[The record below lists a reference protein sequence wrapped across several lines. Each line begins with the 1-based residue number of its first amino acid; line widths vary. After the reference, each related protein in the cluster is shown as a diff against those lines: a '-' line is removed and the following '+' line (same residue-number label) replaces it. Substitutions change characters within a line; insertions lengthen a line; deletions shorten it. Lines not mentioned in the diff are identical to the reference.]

1 LRLFSCGALESIRGY
16 DFGTLVIG
24 RFQLD
29 PLRFHERSHH
39 FFNEGLTLG
48 LRLDGVQKKRMLD
61 EELPQVFAVFTV
73 VFECGV
79 MFAEMLGDFFI
90 ASLIHPRHPRHP

>member
-1 LRLFSCGALESIRGY
+1 
-16 DFGTLVIG
+16 
-24 RFQLD
+24 
-29 PLRFHERSHH
+29 
-39 FFNEGLTLG
+39 
-48 LRLDGVQKKRMLD
+48 MLH

>member
-16 DFGTLVIG
+16 DLGTLVCG

-29 PLRFHERSHH
+29 SLLGHERTHH

-48 LRLDGVQKKRMLD
+48 LRLDGVQDECVLH

-79 MFAEMLGDFFI
+79 MFAEMLGDCFSD
-90 ASLIHPRHPRHP
+90 SLLHGSSAT